1 MQHFHIYKWINE
13 SILSQ
18 DMNHPFVLQEGLV
31 VAAVLNGLVV
41 SAVAVESACAR
52 AVDVKIFFRIQYA
65 CLVLLKHMQN
75 IAGTGT

>member
-18 DMNHPFVLQEGLV
+18 DMNNPFVLQEGLV
-31 VAAVLNGLVV
+31 VLVV
-41 SAVAVESACAR
+41 SAVAVVSACAR